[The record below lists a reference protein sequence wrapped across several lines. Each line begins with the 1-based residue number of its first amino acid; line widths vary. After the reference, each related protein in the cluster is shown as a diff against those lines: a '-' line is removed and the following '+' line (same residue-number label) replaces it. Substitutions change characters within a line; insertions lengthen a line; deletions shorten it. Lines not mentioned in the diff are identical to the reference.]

1 VNSTYARLIVV
12 DHSINGPGGHYLAY
26 AISLLDAAKVEGLGT
41 ALVAGVGFHPTGK
54 LGHELVCAYRYDF
67 FGNRNWDVTLP
78 LGGLLNSLLRKADA
92 ARRAKAATAVAAR
105 IVVAALLWVYYG
117 LIGRFIRSAKEVVR
131 FLLGSLFIP
140 QLFYWATGHSL
151 REVWNYGKSMT
162 ARIMRGAVARIRMAL
177 RRSRD
182 TSTEFAKDT
191 IRWLQRLRPGDG
203 DLILFPTIS
212 FQDCAGL
219 ERALR
224 NSPEFQGAKWCLL
237 FRRNLFPGDRATYD
251 RAAVAQFAPI
261 FSRLAEL
268 GTFFTDSD
276 ELSVQYRFAFGGDFH
291 TLPIPHTKGRLRRS
305 EFRLPLCLSYVGDAR
320 TEKGFQLLPRVV
332 EDCAADRALKD
343 SVHFA
348 IQANYNVPHGE
359 PHCVV
364 AKSQLQTTG
373 RVRVELM
380 DRALAAEQYDRLVER
395 SDIGLLLYLRENY
408 YARTSGVLLEYLS
421 AGIPVIVPA
430 NTWLSTQF
438 ARSTADYQNR
448 IVRQMKVLVE
458 EAAEIEATGRDLAL
472 EFEAN
477 AIDGGFLSI
486 DVEGGDEGLYS
497 LESRIITYDQSRR
510 RESARIFLYRSP
522 GLECGSRLLR
532 LPKRVTRVLL
542 RIPAASAGLLR
553 LRVRV
558 RLLQAEGSPPP
569 VGVVGL
575 SYDSE
580 SDIVRCI
587 REMVSHYGHYKASAL
602 AFADEI
608 NRYHNAPRLIEAL
621 IAGARSTDTPTVR
634 FGGR

>member
-1 VNSTYARLIVV
+1 MRLIVV

-26 AISLLDAAKVEGLGT
+26 AISLLDAAKAGGLDT
-41 ALVAGVGFHPTGK
+41 ALVAGVEFHPTGK

-67 FGNRNWDVTLP
+67 FGNKNRRVTLP
-78 LGGLLNSLLRKADA
+78 LGGLRNSLLRKADP
-92 ARRAKAATAVAAR
+92 ARLAKAATAVAAR
-105 IVVAALLWVYYG
+105 IVIASLFWVYG
-117 LIGRFIRSAKEVVR
+117 QIGRFTRSAKEVVR
-131 FLLGSLFIP
+131 FLLRSLFIP
-140 QLFYWATGHSL
+140 QLFYRATGHSL

-162 ARIMRGAVARIRMAL
+162 ARIMRGAVARTRMTM
-177 RRSRD
+177 RRNRD
-182 TSTEFAKDT
+182 TSAEFAKDT
-191 IRWLQRLRPGDG
+191 IRWLRRLRPGDD

-224 NSPEFQGAKWCLL
+224 YSPEFRGAKWCLL
-237 FRRNLFPGDRATYD
+237 FRRNLFPGDRTTYD
-251 RAAVAQFAPI
+251 RAAVAQFAPT
-261 FSRLAEL
+261 FSKLAEL
-268 GTFFTDSD
+268 VTFFTDSD

-305 EFRLPLCLSYVGDAR
+305 KFRLPLCLSYVGDAR

-348 IQANYNVPHGE
+348 IQANYNVPQGE

-364 AKSQLQTTG
+364 AKSQLQTADG
-373 RVRVELM
+373 IRVELM
-380 DRALAAEQYDRLVER
+380 DRALAAEQYDRLVEH

-430 NTWLSTQF
+430 NTWLSTQI
-438 ARSTADYQNR
+438 ARSMADYQNR
-448 IVRQMKVLVE
+448 IVRQMKVLAE
-458 EAAEIEATGRDLAL
+458 ETAGIEATGRDLAL
-472 EFEAN
+472 EFAVN
-477 AIDGGFLSI
+477 AIDGGFLAI
-486 DVEGGDEGLYS
+486 DVQGGDEGLYS

-510 RESARIFLYRSP
+510 RRSVRIILYRAS

-532 LPKRVTRVLL
+532 LPERVTRVLL
-542 RIPAASAGLLR
+542 RISSSAAGLPR
-553 LRVRV
+553 LRIRA

-575 SYDSE
+575 VYDSE
-580 SDIVRCI
+580 TDIVRCI
-587 REMVSHYGHYKASAL
+587 REMVSHYDHYKSSAL
-602 AFADEI
+602 AFADEV
-608 NRYHNAPRLIEAL
+608 NRYHNAPRLIEDL
-621 IAGARSTDTPTVR
+621 IAGVR
-634 FGGR
+634 NRGGRPEACGGR

>member
-1 VNSTYARLIVV
+1 M
-12 DHSINGPGGHYLAY
+12 GY
-26 AISLLDAAKVEGLGT
+26 AISLLDAAKAEGLGT
-41 ALVAGVGFHPTGK
+41 ALVAGVAFHPTGK
-54 LGHELVCAYRYDF
+54 LGHELVRAYRHDF
-67 FGNRNWDVTLP
+67 FGNRNRHVTQY
-78 LGGLLNSLLRKADA
+78 LGGLLNTLLPMAGA

-105 IVVAALLWVYYG
+105 IAVAGLLWVHYG
-117 LIGRFIRSAKEVVR
+117 LIGRFTRGAKEVVR
-131 FLLGSLFIP
+131 FLLRSLFIP

-151 REVWNYGKSMT
+151 REVWNYGKSMN
-162 ARIMRGAVARIRMAL
+162 ARIMRGTVARIRMVS

-182 TSTEFAKDT
+182 TSTEFGKDT
-191 IRWLQRLRPGDG
+191 IQWLQKLRPGEH

-224 NSPEFQGAKWCLL
+224 NSPKFQGAKWCLL

-251 RAAVAQFAPI
+251 KAAVAQFAPL
-261 FSRLAEL
+261 FSRLAEQA
-268 GTFFTDSD
+268 TFFTDSD
-276 ELSVQYRFAFGGDFH
+276 ELSVQYRFAFGGEFH

-332 EDCAADRALKD
+332 DDCAADRALKD

-348 IQANYNVPHGE
+348 IQANYNVPQGE

-364 AKSQLQTTG
+364 AKSQLQTAG
-373 RVRVELM
+373 GVRVELM

-438 ARSTADYQNR
+438 ARSTADYQKR
-448 IVRQMKVLVE
+448 IVRQMKVLAE
-458 EAAEIEATGRDLAL
+458 EAAAIEATGRDLAV

-486 DVEGGDEGLYS
+486 DVEGGDEGRYS
-497 LESRIITYDQSRR
+497 LESRMITYDQSRR
-510 RESARIFLYRSP
+510 RRSARIFLYRPP
-522 GLECGSRLLR
+522 GLDCGSRLVR
-532 LPKRVTRVLL
+532 LPERVTRVLL
-542 RIPAASAGLLR
+542 RISASATGPSR
-553 LRVRV
+553 LRIRA

-569 VGVVGL
+569 VGVIGL
-575 SYDSE
+575 IYDSE
-580 SDIVRCI
+580 TDIVRCI
-587 REMVSHYGHYKASAL
+587 REMVSHYSHYKASAL
-602 AFADEI
+602 AFADEV
-608 NRYHNAPRLIEAL
+608 NRYHNAPRLIEGL
-621 IAGARSTDTPTVR
+621 IAGVR
-634 FGGR
+634 DGGGRSGARGGR